1 MSAIKQLIAKI
12 PKETIHLGLGPINLI
27 SEKHTKHPIKSFW
40 IMLSCCIPFI
50 FCIEPPKA
58 LPAAFAQIDPVGF
71 IFAPISILL
80 PPAAFLQCC
89 TPTINVAAAAKVV
102 VVRLEVHV
110 MQWWLNKSKGMGKR
124 SWLTKLLQ

>member
-12 PKETIHLGLGPINLI
+12 PKKTVHLRLGPVNLI
-27 SEKHTKHPIKSFW
+27 SEKHTKHLIKGFW

-58 LPAAFAQIDPVGF
+58 PAAAFAQIDPEDF
-71 IFAPISILL
+71 FCAPISILL

-89 TPTINVAAAAKVV
+89 TPTIDVAAAAKVV

-110 MQWWLNKSKGMGKR
+110 MQWWLTKEWEKGVG
-124 SWLTKLLQ
+124 